1 MVSWWYLEGE
11 TKVGPSDTDSFIQ
24 TIKTKPLSADTF
36 VWTSGYDDWKKLG
49 NIPEFAS
56 YLRQEE
62 MPPPLPKMPP
72 PAPKNDAVSPV
83 SLEKIPVSEP
93 DTVKE
98 NAPVTKHLPPA
109 GNWRRF
115 FARTLDL
122 ILIMPILTVVS
133 SFTLSYHF
141 IGFSEWISESGSN
154 TAFNLLLFPVGLL
167 IECLIYKLFK
177 STPGKALF
185 GLQIL
190 DYNQKKIPP
199 DSYAGRNFYVWK
211 SAYAFGLPLFNIGT
225 MANQYSSVRKSGKT
239 TYDQKLGFTVVKSK
253 PNIFKATIAI
263 VLFVAGLFGIVIM
276 SKVNTGVANPH
287 YYDKVRAESQPNS
300 VPPFLA
306 SPEFKEWQNP
316 VTKLTANLDSN
327 WMIKYSMV
335 EGRTV
340 VNFENK
346 YIPNS
351 YIMLAYENVN
361 PSDIDFEVYAKR
373 LDQTLSNTF
382 SPDRNGTFDIE
393 DGYDV
398 YTVYGK
404 MKNKDYYSYI
414 MQLHYTGNRI
424 WRVITLDAGYGLFNK
439 DMTSATQA
447 IISTLK

>member
-1 MVSWWYLEGE
+1 MASWWYLEGE
-11 TKVGPSDTDSFIQ
+11 TKVGPSDTDNFIQ

-36 VWTSGYDDWKKLG
+36 VWTSGYDDWKTLG

-93 DTVKE
+93 DTVKD
-98 NAPVTKHLPPA
+98 NAPVTKHLPQA

-122 ILIMPILTVVS
+122 LLIMPILTVVS

-141 IGFSEWISESGSN
+141 IGFSAWISESGSN

-185 GLQIL
+185 GLQVL
-190 DYNQKKIPP
+190 DYNQKKISP
-199 DSYAGRNFYVWK
+199 DSYAGRNFSVWK

-287 YYDKVRAESQPNS
+287 YYDKVRAEAKSNS
-300 VPPFLA
+300 AKPFLA
-306 SPEFKEWQNP
+306 PAKFKEWQNP
-316 VTKLTANLDSN
+316 VTKFTANLDSN
-327 WMIKYSMV
+327 WMIKYSQA

-340 VNFENK
+340 VNFEHK
-346 YIPNS
+346 YIPNA
-351 YIMLAYENVN
+351 YIMLAYENVT

-373 LDQTLSNTF
+373 LDQTLSDTF
-382 SPDRNGTFDIE
+382 SPSGNGKFSIE
-393 DGYDV
+393 NGHDV
-398 YTVYGK
+398 YTIFGK
-404 MKNKDYYSYI
+404 MNNNDDVLYG
-414 MQLHYTGNRI
+414 MQLYYTGSKI
-424 WRVITLDAGYGLFNK
+424 WRVITFYK
-439 DMTSATQA
+439 DFSFFDKNVVSARNA